1 VKKKPMTRS
10 ENMARIKY
18 KDTKPEV
25 FLRKLLWH
33 QGFRYRINYKE
44 LPGKP
49 DIYLSKYKTAIFV
62 NGCFWHMHEGCKY
75 SSIPKT
81 NCDYWKEKLEG
92 NVERDKKNCKELE
105 NMGINVIVIWG
116 CEIKEMLKSE
126 ENKDKKINE
135 ILSIINDNARCMKE

>member
-1 VKKKPMTRS
+1 MTRS